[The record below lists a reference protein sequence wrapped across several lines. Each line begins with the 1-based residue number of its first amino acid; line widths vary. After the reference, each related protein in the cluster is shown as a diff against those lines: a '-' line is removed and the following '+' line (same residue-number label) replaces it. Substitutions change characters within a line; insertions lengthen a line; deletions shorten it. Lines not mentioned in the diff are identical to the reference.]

1 MKSRVK
7 LSSIFIGALFLF
19 GLLLVL
25 YPFVSNG
32 LNNYLDDKLIETYQ
46 NQANKKNETEMEA
59 AKKKWVEKN
68 EQLLKDANNQVI
80 GADPFS
86 TKKK

>member
-1 MKSRVK
+1 M
-7 LSSIFIGALFLF
+7 
-19 GLLLVL
+19 
-25 YPFVSNG
+25 
-32 LNNYLDDKLIETYQ
+32 NNYLDDKLIETYQ

-86 TKKK
+86 TKKKNQKSQRKIIMNSKQLLTLIFLKLK

>member
-68 EQLLKDANNQVI
+68 
-80 GADPFS
+80 
-86 TKKK
+86 